1 MLNKKNFFD
10 RLFVVFFI
18 LSSPFFTVLVS
29 NRYEPKVVLI
39 GALLSLIIVFF
50 LSCRY
55 LKKVLLNYRILF
67 VSFLLSL
74 YSVKY
79 YIVYD
84 NLSLFFIKN
93 KFNNMFNIYLDSFFD
108 NIFALISSVFLSGL
122 IYLFIE
128 KIFPRI
134 TKFFKELSLI
144 EKKYLVIVFLIG
156 FLSSVVLSHLTSAFS
171 IPYYDGKLQI
181 YDVIYTSDSGAITY
195 EDAFFNVSYVEND
208 IRQPLFGVFAF
219 PFSLVGKIISEFMF
233 FVPSGYEYATSMTII
248 QFILLSIITI
258 FVSRM
263 LKLSE
268 CEKKLFFVLTSV
280 CFSYLLFSILLEQ
293 YVIGIFYLILAC
305 YYRFNSR
312 KTNYLFVASVGT
324 MLTSGITFFMIPKN
338 FKIKTIIF
346 DLLKCFLLFCFVLV
360 IWGQFP
366 QIFLAFKNFNSLTS
380 SFAHKLSFV
389 EKFYQFS
396 NFVSGIFITPKSYIT
411 YLFEHP
417 SYQLY
422 PVSKIILSGVVIFVI
437 CVVSYILNRKNNFIK
452 FCLFWILF
460 SFILLCIFGWGTSEN
475 GLILYSIYFA
485 FAYISLLFMLI
496 KKMFNNAKFLNYFIY
511 ICSCVL
517 FIINCFGL
525 YDLLKFS
532 IMYY

>member
-1 MLNKKNFFD
+1 MLNKKSFLNKFFVYF
-10 RLFVVFFI
+10 FVI
-18 LSSPFFTVLVS
+18 SSPFFTILVS
-29 NRYEPKVVLI
+29 NRYEPKIVLI
-39 GALLSLIIVFF
+39 GAF
-50 LSCRY
+50 LSFISVAFLSY
-55 LKKVLLNYRILF
+55 KFLKDVLINYKTLF
-67 VSFLLSL
+67 ISFLLSL

-79 YIVYD
+79 YVLYD
-84 NLSLFFIKN
+84 NLFLNFLKIKIYN
-93 KFNNMFNIYLDSFFD
+93 RFNIFIDSSLENF
-108 NIFALISSVFLSGL
+108 FALMATIFLSGL
-122 IYLFIE
+122 IYIFFE
-128 KIFPRI
+128 KFFPEI
-134 TKFFKELSLI
+134 KKFFKELSTV
-144 EKKYLVIVFLIG
+144 EKKYLVIVFLLG
-156 FLSSVVLSHLTSAFS
+156 FLSSIVLSHLTSAFS

-195 EDAFFNVSYVEND
+195 EDAYFNVSYVEND

-396 NFVSGIFITPKSYIT
+396 NFVSGIFITPKSYVT
-411 YLFEHP
+411 SLFQHP
-417 SYQLY
+417 SYQLV
-422 PVSKIILSGVVIFVI
+422 PVSKIMFGGIIVFVLCI
-437 CVVSYILNRKNNFIK
+437 ISYILNRKNNFIK
-452 FCLFWILF
+452 FCFFWILF
-460 SFILLCIFGWGTSEN
+460 SFVLLCLFGWGTSEN
-475 GLILYSIYFA
+475 GLVLYSIYFA

-496 KKMFNNAKFLNYFIY
+496 KKMFSNAKFLNYFIY
-511 ICSCVL
+511 ICSCIL

-525 YDLLKFS
+525 YDLLRFS